1 VEAICSSAQIPSLA
15 KAARR
20 VFEAFKVRRLAAL
33 DTAVRAAASFDDQ
46 PALAIAAVDLAAE
59 RKKLGNAA
67 AKLNVGEI
75 CAATNVSKELYKATR
90 DEMLTVCFPQWAAE
104 LKAKSDTSAEKKR
117 EKAARPKAD
126 PEKKRKFDAEFS
138 DWKELQ
144 LNKNPTSD
152 SSSSAN
158 KKQTTLS
165 FRPRCEADDA
175 AAVEDEDEPAFDGLM
190 LQNDHFDDEAG
201 SD

>member
-1 VEAICSSAQIPSLA
+1 MEAICSSAQIPSLA

-33 DTAVRAAASFDDQ
+33 DAAVRAAASFDDQ
-46 PALAIAAVDLAAE
+46 PALAIAAVELAAE
-59 RKKLGNAA
+59 RKKLGTAA

-117 EKAARPKAD
+117 EKATRPKAD

-144 LNKNPTSD
+144 LNKNPTTSD
-152 SSSSAN
+152 SHSSAN

-165 FRPRCEADDA
+165 FQRPRCEADDA
-175 AAVEDEDEPAFDGLM
+175 VEDDDDPAFDGLL
-190 LQNDHFDDEAG
+190 LQTDHFDNEAE